1 MHMPRTHMHQ
11 VGSELVTHL
20 RQMYGAQNVIATDVR
35 SATPRMKNEGP
46 FQYLDVTQHD
56 QLARLV
62 IGEGVNTIVH
72 LATILSATGELNP
85 KLALQVNL
93 AGAHNVLEIALA
105 NKLKVFSPSTIAVFG
120 PTTPRDRTPDDTNM
134 RPTTIYG
141 VTKVHL
147 ELLGEYYHNKYG
159 LDFRSLRYPGVISSA
174 AKPGGGTTD
183 YAVEIYHDAL
193 QRGAYKCFL
202 DEDTR
207 LPMVYMPDLLRGTTD
222 LMNAPEAHLTQ
233 RTYNLNGMSFTPREQ
248 AQLMRLMSTLAHLTR
263 THLHLIHTQLPLS
276 GESFTT
282 P

>member
-1 MHMPRTHMHQ
+1 M
-11 VGSELVTHL
+11 
-20 RQMYGAQNVIATDVR
+20 
-35 SATPRMKNEGP
+35 
-46 FQYLDVTQHD
+46 
-56 QLARLV
+56 
-62 IGEGVNTIVH
+62 
-72 LATILSATGELNP
+72 
-85 KLALQVNL
+85 
-93 AGAHNVLEIALA
+93 
-105 NKLKVFSPSTIAVFG
+105 FG

-248 AQLMRLMSTLAHLTR
+248 AHL
-263 THLHLIHTQLPLS
+263 HFISKFILHLIVSLYYPFILPVLVLTYRPNRS
-276 GESFTT
+276 GSTSPT
-282 P
+282 SRSSTRPTSGR